1 MKPLA
6 CDAFW
11 TTQPSKTERCLM
23 WLPIIGWT
31 FAAMLEQ
38 ARFRPMVRSIE
49 QQLRERPNTSEL
61 WGGDTGRQQ
70 ISAAIRKIAME
81 ELGWPNDHFIP
92 ADPCSIVFWGH
103 HDGLDSVSVVMR
115 IEKQFGCDLSDS
127 ESERLRTHGTLGELV
142 DRLIAN
148 ERSG

>member
-1 MKPLA
+1 MMEPLVCSA
-6 CDAFW
+6 LW
-11 TTQPSKTERCLM
+11 STQPSKTERCLM
-23 WLPIIGWT
+23 WLPLVGWE
-31 FAAMLEQ
+31 FAATLER

-49 QQLRERPNTSEL
+49 QQLRERPDTSEL
-61 WGGDTGRQQ
+61 WGSDRQQ
-70 ISAAIRKIAME
+70 VSAAIRKIAME

-103 HDGLDSVSVVMR
+103 NDGLDDVSAVMR
-115 IEKQFGCDLSDS
+115 IERHFGCDLSDS
-127 ESERLRTHGTLGELV
+127 ESERLMTHGTLGELV